1 MRRWIVPLLLVTL
14 VGAGAAAQSIED
26 YHVSIQ
32 LRSDASVFIVEEIVM
47 RFDLPRRG
55 FIRDIPISFR
65 LPTGERYN
73 LRVRVDTITADR
85 SPVPVRET
93 RSGGVLSLRIG
104 DPDRQVLGVVR
115 YAIAYEIQR
124 ALRTYDDEV
133 ELYWNAVGHDWQMPI
148 DQASVALTLPP
159 ELSEEDVRFEAFQG
173 PAGSRDPFAL
183 EWVDG
188 TLVGATEDLGLGRGV
203 TVVLRL
209 PKDSVSLPG
218 AGQGFLWFIAD
229 NWYAGIPFLVLVSM
243 TGMWWYRGR
252 DPEKGS
258 ISPVFTR
265 LPGLGPAEAGVI
277 IDDHA
282 DPRDLSAGIVDLAV
296 KGHMKIREVW
306 EEGDTKEPSD
316 FLFVRAE
323 GGKPPTA
330 FEAALLEAVLGDADE
345 RALSDL
351 KYKLHAKVP
360 GLKASL
366 YMDLTERGYYDG
378 NPEHVRTGYRT
389 AGTVGLI
396 AGAAS
401 GIYVASLYLGASI
414 AASGL
419 IVLGFAR
426 LMPRKTHK
434 GAEVLRTVL
443 GLEEYIA
450 RAEVERME
458 HAAQERHFEELL
470 PYAIAFGL
478 TEVWAKHFEGLLR
491 QPPNWYE
498 GRFPVFAPHMFGMR
512 MLVFQRA
519 ARTAAVTAPRTPS
532 SGGGWRGGSG
542 FGGGGFSG
550 GGMGGGGGRAW

>member
-1 MRRWIVPLLLVTL
+1 MRRWIVSLLLVTL
-14 VGAGAAAQSIED
+14 VGAGAATQTIED

-32 LRSDASVFIVEEIVM
+32 VRPDASVFIVEEIVM

-55 FIRDIPISFR
+55 FIRDIPVSYR

-73 LRVRVDTITADR
+73 LRVRVEAITADR

-104 DPDRQVLGVVR
+104 DPDRQVRGVVR

-148 DQASVALTLPP
+148 RRASVEIPLPP
-159 ELSEEDVRFEAFQG
+159 NLSQEDVRFEAFQG

-188 TLVGATEDLGLGRGV
+188 TLVGTTEVLGLGRGI

-243 TGMWWYRGR
+243 TGMWWYRGK
-252 DPEKGS
+252 DPEKGT
-258 ISPVFTR
+258 ISPVFVR
-265 LPGLGPAEAGVI
+265 PEGIGPAESGVI
-277 IDDHA
+277 VDDSA
-282 DPRDLSAGIVDLAV
+282 DPRDLAAGIIDLAV
-296 KGHMKIREVW
+296 KGHLLLKEIWTDEGAREP
-306 EEGDTKEPSD
+306 ED
-316 FLFVRAE
+316 FEFVRTE
-323 GGKPPTA
+323 GTAAPTP
-330 FEAALLEAVLGDADE
+330 FEQALLDAVLDGAE
-345 RALSDL
+345 SRKLADL

-360 GLKASL
+360 GLKARL
-366 YMDLTERGYYDG
+366 YMDLTQRGYYDG

-389 AGTVGLI
+389 AGLMGLF
-396 AGAAS
+396 AGAAL
-401 GIYVASLYLGASI
+401 GIYLSSLYLGGAL
-414 AASGL
+414 AVSGL
-419 IVLGFAR
+419 IVVGFAR
-426 LMPRKTHK
+426 IMPRKTHK
-434 GAEVLRTVL
+434 GMEVLREVL

-450 RAEVERME
+450 RAEVHRME

-478 TEVWAKHFEGLLR
+478 TEVWAKHFEGLLHH
-491 QPPNWYE
+491 PPDWYQ
-498 GRFPVFAPHMFGMR
+498 GRFPTFGPHLFGVR
-512 MLVFQRA
+512 MLAFQHA